1 MISCVEGRIHMTEER
16 IEELAEKAAELHR
29 SGYNC
34 AQAVAC
40 ALSEEAG
47 VDEELCFRL
56 MEGFGLGMGQMHET
70 CGAISGAVAVLGFQ
84 NSRGRENPTTKAST
98 YGIVRQV
105 GEQFLK
111 KNGSTS
117 CMELKGLTGKGV
129 LRTCPGCVEDAV
141 RIACSLLEK

>member
-1 MISCVEGRIHMTEER
+1 MTEER

-40 ALSEEAG
+40 ALSGEVGA
-47 VDEELCFRL
+47 DEELCFRL
-56 MEGFGLGMGQMHET
+56 MEGFGLGM
-70 CGAISGAVAVLGFQ
+70 
-84 NSRGRENPTTKAST
+84 AST

-105 GEQFLK
+105 GERFLE

-141 RIACSLLEK
+141 RIACSLMKE

>member
-1 MISCVEGRIHMTEER
+1 MTEER
-16 IEELAEKAAELHR
+16 VEELVEKAAELHR
-29 SGYNC
+29 RGYNC

-40 ALSEEAG
+40 ALSGEVGA
-47 VDEELCFRL
+47 DEELCFRL

-70 CGAISGAVAVLGFQ
+70 CGAGSGAGAALGFQ
-84 NSRGRENPTTKAST
+84 NSQGKENPTTKAST

-105 GEQFLK
+105 GAQFLE

-141 RIACSLLEK
+141 RIACGLLEE

>member
-1 MISCVEGRIHMTEER
+1 MTEER
-16 IEELAEKAAELHR
+16 VEELAEKAAALHR

-40 ALSEEAG
+40 ALSGEVG
-47 VDEELCFRL
+47 VDEDLCFRL
-56 MEGFGLGMGQMHET
+56 MEGF
-70 CGAISGAVAVLGFQ
+70 ALGFR
-84 NSRGRENPTTKAST
+84 NSQGRENPTTKAST
-98 YGIVRQV
+98 YSIVRQV
-105 GEQFLK
+105 GEQFLE

-141 RIACSLLEK
+141 RIACGLLEE